1 MKGRHQFK
9 RRFSLQ
15 PSFMKDDSDD
25 EKPSRCHNRRAERPV
40 ERESSESG
48 SPVSNNVN
56 AANKVKHKIVVMGA
70 SRTGKSSII
79 QQFLYNTFSPKYKRT
94 IEEMHHGDFDVNGV
108 HLTLQILDTSGENEF
123 PAMRNL
129 SISNADAFIL
139 VYDVCDASTFE
150 VVRAIRDQILETKGS
165 PAVPIVVVGNKVDL
179 AQNRREV
186 DFNTTESVVTV
197 DWENGF
203 VETSAKDG
211 TNVSKVFK
219 ELLNQAKVKYNLS
232 PALSMRRKR
241 RQSLPPQNNGSGPA
255 TGTSS
260 AQASPAIPSLAQL
273 QHLEQIREKH
283 SGGKRNSCI
292 LS

>member
-1 MKGRHQFK
+1 MIEMR
-9 RRFSLQ
+9 
-15 PSFMKDDSDD
+15 SFAMAAV
-25 EKPSRCHNRRAERPV
+25 R
-40 ERESSESG
+40 SG
-48 SPVSNNVN
+48 LFPPYGHRTVPGN
-56 AANKVKHKIVVMGA
+56 AAGRANY
-70 SRTGKSSII
+70 SRSV
-79 QQFLYNTFSPKYKRT
+79 Q
-94 IEEMHHGDFDVNGV
+94 
-108 HLTLQILDTSGENEF
+108 
-123 PAMRNL
+123 
-129 SISNADAFIL
+129 
-139 VYDVCDASTFE
+139 
-150 VVRAIRDQILETKGS
+150 
-165 PAVPIVVVGNKVDL
+165 
-179 AQNRREV
+179 V

-241 RQSLPPQNNGSGPA
+241 RQSLPPPNNGSGPA